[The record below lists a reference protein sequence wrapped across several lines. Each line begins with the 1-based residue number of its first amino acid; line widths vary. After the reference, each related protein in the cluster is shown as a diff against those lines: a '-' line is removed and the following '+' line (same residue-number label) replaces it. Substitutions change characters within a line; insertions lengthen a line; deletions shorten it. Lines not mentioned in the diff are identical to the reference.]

1 MQKVSRKKTV
11 SGSLGR
17 GSSDRP
23 LTVDFSHV
31 EARFSCFLRVLQEAR
46 AFGLYCCND
55 KPLLYA
61 KIFSFFFFANLDIY
75 NTFLDEKKV
84 TFFDVARTSLGECC
98 GGKMPQAV
106 LSVGTAS
113 TGDFYETGLHQTDL
127 HSFFV
132 VLLWRLLAEF

>member
-1 MQKVSRKKTV
+1 MQWLFVPFFESPRRSKTKTTLRMQKVSRKKTV

-98 GGKMPQAV
+98 GGKMPQAKTEPKAR
-106 LSVGTAS
+106 GHA
-113 TGDFYETGLHQTDL
+113 
-127 HSFFV
+127 
-132 VLLWRLLAEF
+132 